1 MKEDYIKKITEDAEK
16 RGHEV
21 RIRDVAYALLRYK
34 FDADMAY
41 MVVFGVPQNDNDVET
56 YEKSES
62 TKYLIR
68 TIAKDIEP
76 EEAKSDEP
84 ELADLFSQSKPTEQS
99 EDGDITFEENKAAMV
114 ELIQRTEDALA
125 NGTIDTDKGLKIIAD
140 LRVKLNDKF
149 KVADKEVQ
157 QYVAVL
163 TKFNTICP
171 HTRRECWTQT
181 REFAMKQ
188 WHLIPDPKYKE

>member
-1 MKEDYIKKITEDAEK
+1 MKEDYIKKITDEAAK

-34 FDADMAY
+34 FNAQMAY
-41 MVVFGVPQNDNDVET
+41 MVVFGVSQNENDVET

-68 TIAKDIEP
+68 AVAKDIEP
-76 EEAKSDEP
+76 KVEKNNNA
-84 ELADLFSQSKPTEQS
+84 ELAELLSQKKPVEKS

-114 ELIQRTEDALA
+114 ELIQRTENALA
-125 NGTIDTDKGLKIIAD
+125 DGSIDTDKGLKIIAD

-149 KVADKEVQ
+149 EVADKEVQ
-157 QYVAVL
+157 QYVVVQP
-163 TKFNTICP
+163 KFSHICEW
-171 HTRRECWTQT
+171 TRRECWLQT
-181 REFAMKQ
+181 KEYAMEH